1 MEPRRTAGRA
11 ARVAKSIGHEETFP
25 TDVTELATLEHE
37 VVRLADSVASRL
49 RAAGRAGRT
58 VQLKVRYAGFRTITR
73 SRTLREPTDLAAD
86 IAAVAAR
93 ASSAT
98 CPSSTD
104 GIRLLGVSMQQLSVP
119 APPLQPDLFGPEV
132 SPRTPTPRPG
142 PASAVSQRPE
152 RQALE
157 RTVDAVRAR
166 FGHDAVGPGASRVEQ
181 HTGRAREWGCVV
193 GDSASP
199 GQGSM
204 PLSEDEQRILNEIE
218 ENLSA
223 TDPKL
228 VQQVSDTTLYRH
240 AARVIKW
247 SVVGFIAG
255 LLLMIFTF
263 TTTLILGIVGFVVML
278 GCALAIEHN
287 VRKLGRAG
295 FESLTSSMRSGA
307 LKNMLGNAGSRW
319 RERWGRDDPPS

>member
-1 MEPRRTAGRA
+1 
-11 ARVAKSIGHEETFP
+11 
-25 TDVTELATLEHE
+25 
-37 VVRLADSVASRL
+37 
-49 RAAGRAGRT
+49 
-58 VQLKVRYAGFRTITR
+58 
-73 SRTLREPTDLAAD
+73 
-86 IAAVAAR
+86 
-93 ASSAT
+93 
-98 CPSSTD
+98 
-104 GIRLLGVSMQQLSVP
+104 
-119 APPLQPDLFGPEV
+119 
-132 SPRTPTPRPG
+132 
-142 PASAVSQRPE
+142 
-152 RQALE
+152 
-157 RTVDAVRAR
+157 
-166 FGHDAVGPGASRVEQ
+166 
-181 HTGRAREWGCVV
+181 
-193 GDSASP
+193 
-199 GQGSM
+199 M

-240 AARVIKW
+240 AARV
-247 SVVGFIAG
+247 VGFIAG

-263 TTTLILGIVGFVVML
+263 TTTLILGILGFVVML